1 MCNVYSGQVP
11 GLQYPD
17 VELGDTPVS
26 RREQF
31 AVKDAGARK
40 RKDKGEPEVAAGA
53 VQEPPKRSKATGD
66 LPSKDTAEHQL
77 KRTRRHLQDDDS
89 EDDGKRARGSKEPT
103 RKGTAI
109 CLPNAKAKAASALVT
124 SSEVE
129 QNNVNTEAG
138 CSSEPTPDCW
148 RTGGHEVEIEP
159 KAVPKAKSTAKATAK
174 AKAKARSNKS
184 EEQEPEVEVEA
195 EPKAKAKAKARSKK
209 SEDQEP
215 DLEVEAEPKAKAKAK
230 ARSKKSE
237 DQEPDMEVEAEP
249 KAKAKAKA
257 RGKKSED
264 QEQDMQVE
272 AEPKAKAKAKGKRGP
287 KGKRLVPEDDPSL
300 CEGSGSNADL
310 GDPADDAFRGHVE
323 QEILECFRA
332 CKASPEFGQKG
343 KHTHT
348 EPEIDLRDD
357 LQLSV
362 YWSRNAVGIK
372 HRGRNAGAQF
382 CYFSRESVCSCSNLI
397 LMKYWAG
404 SSGVSAQ
411 SFFYKGDNYT
421 LLFSVL
427 DRVLC
432 CWHSRMV
439 AAAQVKKFR
448 VQAAAGEDAQK
459 ALDRMKLMLGTCH
472 SQALARF
479 KLELQ

>member
-195 EPKAKAKAKARSKK
+195 EPKAKAKAKARG
-209 SEDQEP
+209 
-215 DLEVEAEPKAKAKAK
+215 
-230 ARSKKSE
+230 KKSE

>member
-159 KAVPKAKSTAKATAK
+159 KAVPKAKSTAKAT
-174 AKAKARSNKS
+174 KAKARSNKS
-184 EEQEPEVEVEA
+184 EEQEPEV
-195 EPKAKAKAKARSKK
+195 
-209 SEDQEP
+209 
-215 DLEVEAEPKAKAKAK
+215 EVEAEPKAKAKAK

-432 CWHSRMV
+432 CWQSRMV

>member
-195 EPKAKAKAKARSKK
+195 EPKAKAKAKAR
-209 SEDQEP
+209 
-215 DLEVEAEPKAKAKAK
+215 
-230 ARSKKSE
+230 
-237 DQEPDMEVEAEP
+237 
-249 KAKAKAKA
+249 
-257 RGKKSED
+257 GKKSED

-332 CKASPEFGQKG
+332 CKASPEFGQKE